1 MGGGLRCANPPYGLI
16 SIAIGFPN
24 LYEGCVVGSHFGDQM
39 ANPTYQTINRIAEE
53 NLKTRG
59 HKSSEHPMGSR
70 ELVDAIQNDI
80 RAQNLDVNLARSSIF
95 NYISHAANKD
105 ESSAI
110 FSGGAWGGYWVQ
122 EDAPAPEKP
131 VEKAEIQASH
141 GAQKV
146 SFSERDLYPLVNAWL
161 QTKGF
166 TAKDVSTLKG
176 GGKWGNPD
184 IVGVKKVD
192 LFGSTEIEVASC
204 EVKLSEIGWE
214 QFIFEAISHKRFS
227 NRSWFVYRISDA
239 GRALPKSI
247 EYYAERYKVGVVQ
260 ILLSDAEL
268 VELKQ
273 KKEAITEDL
282 LDLVNER
289 IPAFYEHV
297 PLQEKADLFE
307 RAKIVPSSAFVFE

>member
-1 MGGGLRCANPPYGLI
+1 
-16 SIAIGFPN
+16 
-24 LYEGCVVGSHFGDQM
+24 M
-39 ANPTYQTINRIAEE
+39 ANPTFQMINRIAEE
-53 NLKTRG
+53 KLREHG
-59 HKSSEHPMGSR
+59 HTSLDNAMRSR
-70 ELVDAIQNDI
+70 DLVDAIQNEIKVRSLDI
-80 RAQNLDVNLARSSIF
+80 NLARSSIF

-105 ESSAI
+105 EDSAI

-122 EDAPAPEKP
+122 EEPTPAEKP
-131 VEKAEIQASH
+131 VEKAEIEDAHSS
-141 GAQKV
+141 QKV

-184 IVGVKKVD
+184 IIGVKKVD
-192 LFGSTEIEVASC
+192 LFGSIEIEVASC
-204 EVKLSEIGWE
+204 EVKLSDAGWE

-227 NRSWFVYRISDA
+227 NRSWFVYRISDV
-239 GRALPKSI
+239 GRALPKAI
-247 EYYAERYKVGVVQ
+247 DYYAERYKVGVVQ

-268 VELKQ
+268 IALKL
-273 KKEAITEDL
+273 KKDALTEDL
-282 LDLVNER
+282 LDRVNEK